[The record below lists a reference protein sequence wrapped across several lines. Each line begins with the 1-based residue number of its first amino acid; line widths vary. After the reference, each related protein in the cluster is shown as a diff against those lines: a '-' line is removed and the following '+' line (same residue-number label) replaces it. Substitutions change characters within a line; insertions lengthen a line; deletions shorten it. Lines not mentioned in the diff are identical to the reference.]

1 MTSLLLNANWPN
13 LHTLHLT
20 EGVGCSVD
28 SLVRFLETHP
38 GIEDLSLGRMMPGRS
53 WERFAQ
59 ALDTI
64 TPILPRLKT
73 LECSSAQA
81 AALLKP
87 SMITLTDLLGVDM
100 RDEIVIDDYFGWDDE
115 WELEH
120 AEDEVDEEEDTTV
133 LIPSPWKALFLRR
146 LAACPSIRHLGVTHY
161 ENLSQLEALATIAP
175 QLTWLD
181 IDTCGLLVDSVA
193 EIVSAHPKCI
203 SLF

>member
-1 MTSLLLNANWPN
+1 MSSLLSNATWPN

-53 WERFAQ
+53 WEQFAQ

-64 TPILPRLKT
+64 APILPRLKT

-87 SMITLTDLLGVDM
+87 SMVTLTSLSGVDM
-100 RDEIVIDDYFGWDDE
+100 RDKIVIDDYFGWDDE

-120 AEDEVDEEEDTTV
+120 AEDEDDEEEDTTV
-133 LIPSPWKALFLRR
+133 PIPSPWKAPFLQR
-146 LAACPSIRHLGVTHY
+146 LAACPSIRHLGVIHY
-161 ENLSQLEALATIAP
+161 ENLRQLEVLATIAP

-181 IDTCGLLVDSVA
+181 IDTRGLLVDSV
-193 EIVSAHPKCI
+193 EQIVSALLKCI
-203 SLF
+203 SLL